1 MKRSRGASSL
11 KATPED
17 EDDHSEA
24 EEEGD
29 PSQAEDIEEDDA
41 SQAEDEDDCCT
52 PDDDDDDGQLLLYGI
67 RRRRLKLYRAAL
79 NGDWAVA
86 KGIYDVYEGDILE
99 AITAAGDTALHVAA
113 VAKRIGFAKELVKI
127 MKPENLAKQNEKKKC
142 TALVFAAASG
152 KVELAREM
160 MDHNKKIATIRDED
174 GSLPIQMA
182 ASLGHKDM
190 VEYLYEPTK
199 NSWKAMDRFNLLLTL
214 VETELY
220 DVALQL
226 LGDYPQLATYRPK
239 RNREK
244 AVTALHLLARKNL
257 KSSDFPNP
265 NQGGFLSRRFNLG
278 DKDVE
283 NKRKK
288 QAMKLLVERIWE
300 KIVLLEESEIL
311 ELIMKPRPLI
321 FDAAKQGNFEFLTIL
336 IREYPDLVWKVDEKF
351 CSIFHYAVSERHEDV
366 FKLIY
371 EIGAIKDIIVLSQE
385 KETGNNILHLAGKL
399 APQDRLNIVSG
410 AALQMQRELLWFRE
424 VKNVIQSSFVEKENR
439 HHETPRALF
448 TKEHKKLREEG
459 EKWMKDTATSCMIVA
474 TLIATVVFAAAFT
487 VPGGTKGET
496 GLPFFDKKVSFQIFA
511 ISDAIS
517 LVSSSASI
525 VNFLS
530 ILTSR
535 YAEED
540 FLELLPGKLLFG
552 LLTLFISI
560 LTMMVVFS
568 TTFFIFFNHE
578 RLWIAV
584 LVTVFSSFP
593 KGKSS
598 LFRKEAQMFK
608 LETGRFEKIEERGA
622 NEEALTKFAKQ
633 LSQVQC

>member
-1 MKRSRGASSL
+1 
-11 KATPED
+11 
-17 EDDHSEA
+17 
-24 EEEGD
+24 
-29 PSQAEDIEEDDA
+29 
-41 SQAEDEDDCCT
+41 
-52 PDDDDDDGQLLLYGI
+52 I

-593 KGKSS
+593 VILFIYQHIQLFIDVLRSTYVINSLFQKGKSS
-598 LFRKEAQMFK
+598 LFRKEGEASKRPTKTDLCNGK
-608 LETGRFEKIEERGA
+608 LTI
-622 NEEALTKFAKQ
+622 
-633 LSQVQC
+633 QCTCSTNV

>member
-1 MKRSRGASSL
+1 
-11 KATPED
+11 
-17 EDDHSEA
+17 
-24 EEEGD
+24 
-29 PSQAEDIEEDDA
+29 
-41 SQAEDEDDCCT
+41 
-52 PDDDDDDGQLLLYGI
+52 
-67 RRRRLKLYRAAL
+67 
-79 NGDWAVA
+79 
-86 KGIYDVYEGDILE
+86 
-99 AITAAGDTALHVAA
+99 
-113 VAKRIGFAKELVKI
+113 

-593 KGKSS
+593 VILFIYQHIQLFIDVLRSTYVINSLFQKGKSS
-598 LFRKEAQMFK
+598 LFRKEGEASKRPTKTDLCNGK
-608 LETGRFEKIEERGA
+608 LTI
-622 NEEALTKFAKQ
+622 
-633 LSQVQC
+633 QCTCSTNV

>member
-410 AALQMQRELLWFRE
+410 AALQMQRELLWFR
-424 VKNVIQSSFVEKENR
+424 VKYLIHSTMHIHQ
-439 HHETPRALF
+439 LF
-448 TKEHKKLREEG
+448 Y
-459 EKWMKDTATSCMIVA
+459 DY
-474 TLIATVVFAAAFT
+474 
-487 VPGGTKGET
+487 
-496 GLPFFDKKVSFQIFA
+496 KV
-511 ISDAIS
+511 
-517 LVSSSASI
+517 
-525 VNFLS
+525 
-530 ILTSR
+530 
-535 YAEED
+535 
-540 FLELLPGKLLFG
+540 
-552 LLTLFISI
+552 
-560 LTMMVVFS
+560 
-568 TTFFIFFNHE
+568 FIF
-578 RLWIAV
+578 
-584 LVTVFSSFP
+584 
-593 KGKSS
+593 S
-598 LFRKEAQMFK
+598 LF
-608 LETGRFEKIEERGA
+608 
-622 NEEALTKFAKQ
+622 
-633 LSQVQC
+633 